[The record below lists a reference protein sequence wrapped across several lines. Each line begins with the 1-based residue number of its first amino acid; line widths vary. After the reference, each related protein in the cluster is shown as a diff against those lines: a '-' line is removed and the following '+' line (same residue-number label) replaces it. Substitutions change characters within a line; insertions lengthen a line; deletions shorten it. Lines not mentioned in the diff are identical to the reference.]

1 MHNQIHVWTLKMYI
15 AGIFTNTLKTVKF
28 PDYNISSNVN
38 VVPLNKISDTIDN
51 VAPINE
57 IRLKTNT
64 SLIMRLQRL

>member
-15 AGIFTNTLKTVKF
+15 AGIFTNALKTVKF

>member
-15 AGIFTNTLKTVKF
+15 AGIFTNALKTVKF

-57 IRLKTNT
+57 IRLKTKT
-64 SLIMRLQRL
+64 QD

>member
-15 AGIFTNTLKTVKF
+15 AGIFTNALKTVKF

-38 VVPLNKISDTIDN
+38 VVPLNKISNTIDN

-64 SLIMRLQRL
+64 QD

>member
-1 MHNQIHVWTLKMYI
+1 MYI
-15 AGIFTNTLKTVKF
+15 AGIFTNALKTVKF

-64 SLIMRLQRL
+64 QD